1 MSELNHIPSI
11 FNDVLGPVMRGP
23 SSSHSAA
30 ANSIGRLCRDLV
42 DGDLKRAVIEYDP
55 NGSLV
60 TTHKSQGTDMGLYG
74 GFLGWEPD
82 DPRLPD
88 YSHHTE
94 SAELELE
101 VRYESYGATHPN
113 NYKLTVEGVNGHRH
127 TLQAISTGG
136 GMIEVTEIDGAPV
149 CIVGDY
155 FETLVYLADDADLAA
170 VQVALLK
177 ELDCDSTEQC
187 EGKAN
192 LIRFSSVQVP
202 PADTLSRV
210 RDHPAVRE
218 VRVLR
223 PVLPI
228 LSRKDLSVPF
238 QTVES
243 MKVYNE
249 GKDLALWELAIAYES
264 YRGGISHAEVIEKA
278 RAILRL
284 MEDSVKTG
292 LAGTRYA
299 DRILPCQSVTL
310 MEREAQGRLIPGD
323 IMIRIIAYISA
334 ILEVK
339 SSMGVIVAAPTAGS
353 CGAMPGSMLA
363 VADSMGVDEES
374 KIHALLEAGLIGVFI
389 ATHATFAAEV
399 GGCMAECGSGAGMSA
414 AAMVG
419 LANGTLEQQL
429 AAASLALQNS
439 FGMTCDPVA
448 NRVEAPCLGKNVLA
462 GSNALACANM
472 ALADYQHL
480 IPLDEVIHAMD
491 EVGKAIPHE
500 LCCTAKGGLS
510 ITPASKEIERRL
522 IDNEKRLPETRA

>member
-1 MSELNHIPSI
+1 MSDSANIPSI

-30 ANSIGRLCRDLV
+30 ANRIGRLCRDLV
-42 DGDLKRAVIEYDP
+42 GGDLRSAVIQYDP

-88 YSHHTE
+88 FAAQVTASGM
-94 SAELELE
+94 AIE

-113 NYKLTVEGVNGHRH
+113 NYKLAIEGVNGHCH
-127 TLQAISTGG
+127 SLQAISTGG
-136 GMIEVTEIDGAPV
+136 GMIEVTEIDGAAV
-149 CIVGDY
+149 KMAGDY
-155 FETLVYLADDADLAA
+155 FELLIYPDAGADAEALHRQLMAELAA
-170 VQVALLK
+170 DGSRICHGSIQLLSFSLRESPTEKTLAALRNQ
-177 ELDCDSTEQC
+177 S
-187 EGKAN
+187 G
-192 LIRFSSVQVP
+192 
-202 PADTLSRV
+202 V
-210 RDHPAVRE
+210 RDAR
-218 VRVLR
+218 LLQ

-228 LSRKDLSVPF
+228 LSRKDLTVPF
-238 QTVES
+238 QTVTA
-243 MKVYNE
+243 MLAFNE
-249 GKDLALWELAIAYES
+249 GKDLALWELAVEYES
-264 YRGGISHAEVIEKA
+264 ARGGIPQTEVISKA
-278 RAILRL
+278 RTILNL
-284 MEDSVKTG
+284 TEDSVKNG
-292 LAGTRYA
+292 LAGTVYA

-323 IMIRIIAYISA
+323 VTNRLIGYISA

-353 CGAMPGSMLA
+353 CGAMPGSILA
-363 VADSMGVDEES
+363 VADSMGIDEDGR
-374 KIHALLEAGLIGVFI
+374 IHALLEAGLIGVFI

-399 GGCMAECGSGAGMSA
+399 GGCMAECGSGAGMAA

-419 LANGTLEQQL
+419 MAGGTLPQQL
-429 AAASLALQNS
+429 AASSVALQNS
-439 FGMTCDPVA
+439 FGMICDPVA

-480 IPLDEVIHAMD
+480 IPLDEVIDSMRK
-491 EVGKAIPHE
+491 VGDAIPHE

-510 ITPASKEIERRL
+510 VTPTSKAIERRL
-522 IDNEKRLPETRA
+522 AGNN

>member
-1 MSELNHIPSI
+1 MSESNHIPSI

-30 ANSIGRLCRDLV
+30 ANRIGRLCRDLV
-42 DGDLKRAVIEYDP
+42 EGDLRRAVIEYDP

-88 YSHHTE
+88 YAKHTE
-94 SAELELE
+94 SAGLKIE
-101 VRYESYGATHPN
+101 VRYLSYGATHPN
-113 NYKLTVEGVNGHRH
+113 NYKLSIEGVNGHQH
-127 TLQAISTGG
+127 TMQAISTGG

-149 CIVGDY
+149 AMGGDF
-155 FETLVYLADDADLAA
+155 FETLVYLKEGADLKSVHDDLGAA
-170 VQVALLK
+170 LVYDSS
-177 ELDCDSTEQC
+177 ELC
-187 EGKAN
+187 EGETG
-192 LIRFSSVQVP
+192 LLRFSMVQE
-202 PADTLSRV
+202 PAAEVLTAIRSNPLV
-210 RDHPAVRE
+210 RD
-218 VRVLR
+218 LR
-223 PVLPI
+223 ILKPVLPI
-228 LSRKDLSVPF
+228 MSRKDLSVPF
-238 QTVES
+238 QTVEA
-243 MKVYNE
+243 MLAFNE
-249 GKDLALWELAIAYES
+249 GKDLALWELALEYES
-264 YRGGISHAEVIEKA
+264 TRGGISAAEVIEKA
-278 RAILRL
+278 RGILHL

-292 LAGTRYA
+292 LAGTQYA
-299 DRILPCQSVTL
+299 DRILPCQSVTFVKRQ
-310 MEREAQGRLIPGD
+310 EEGRLIPGD
-323 IMIRIIAYISA
+323 VMNRIIAYISA

-363 VADSMGVDEES
+363 VADSMGIDEEG
-374 KIHALLEAGLIGVFI
+374 KIHALLVAGLIGVFI
-389 ATHATFAAEV
+389 ATHATFAAEL

-429 AAASLALQNS
+429 AAASVALQNS
-439 FGMTCDPVA
+439 FGMICDPVG

-472 ALADYQHL
+472 ALADYKHL
-480 IPLDEVIHAMD
+480 IPLDEVIYAMD

-500 LCCTAKGGLS
+500 HCCTAKGGLS
-510 ITPASKEIERRL
+510 ITPTSKAIERRM
-522 IDNEKRLPETRA
+522 NAE

>member
-1 MSELNHIPSI
+1 MSESDHIPSI

-30 ANSIGRLCRDLV
+30 ANRIGRLCRDLV
-42 DGDLKRAVIEYDP
+42 GGDLRKAIIEYDP

-88 YSHHTE
+88 HAEHTRT
-94 SAELELE
+94 AGLEIE

-113 NYKLTVEGVNGHRH
+113 NYKLSIEGVNGWRH
-127 TLQAISTGG
+127 SMQAISTGG
-136 GMIEVTEIDGAPV
+136 GMIEVTEIDGTS
-149 CIVGDY
+149 IRMGGDF
-155 FETLVYLADDADLAA
+155 FETIVYLKEGADPETVRKEVLERLESENSE
-170 VQVALLK
+170 VCLGKKTLL
-177 ELDCDSTEQC
+177 
-187 EGKAN
+187 
-192 LIRFSSVQVP
+192 
-202 PADTLSRV
+202 RV
-210 RDHPAVRE
+210 SAVRE
-218 VRVLR
+218 PSPEVIESIKSHPMVEDIRVLK

-228 LSRKDLSVPF
+228 MSRKDLSVPF
-238 QTVES
+238 LTVDA
-243 MKVYNE
+243 MLAYNE
-249 GKDLALWELAIAYES
+249 GKGLALWELALDYES
-264 YRGGISHAEVIEKA
+264 ARGGIDRSEVIEKG
-278 RAILRL
+278 RAILKI
-284 MEDSVKTG
+284 MEDAVKTG
-292 LAGTRYA
+292 LAGTQYA

-310 MEREAQGRLIPGD
+310 MERQAQGRLIPGD
-323 IMIRIIAYISA
+323 VTNRIIAYISA

-363 VADSMGVDEES
+363 VADSLGVDEEA
-374 KIHALLEAGLIGVFI
+374 KIRALLEAGLIGVFI
-389 ATHATFAAEV
+389 CKHATFAAEV

-419 LANGTLEQQL
+419 LAGGTLDQQL
-429 AAASLALQNS
+429 AAASVALQNS

-480 IPLDEVIHAMD
+480 IPLDEVIYAMN
-491 EVGKAIPHE
+491 EVAGAIPHE

-510 ITPASKEIERRL
+510 VTPASKAI
-522 IDNEKRLPETRA
+522 EKRLAENET